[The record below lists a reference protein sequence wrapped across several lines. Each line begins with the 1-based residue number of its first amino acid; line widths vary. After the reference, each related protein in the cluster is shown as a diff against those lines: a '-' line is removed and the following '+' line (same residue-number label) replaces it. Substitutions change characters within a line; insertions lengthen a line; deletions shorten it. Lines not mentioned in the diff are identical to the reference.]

1 MTVAAE
7 SRSPVVGT
15 VGVSTGTVAVSTGTV
30 GTGTVA
36 AALGTVAVAFEAHPS
51 GSRASG
57 RWRPVDGGR

>member
-7 SRSPVVGT
+7 SRSPVV
-15 VGVSTGTVAVSTGTV
+15 GTVAVSTGTV

-36 AALGTVAVAFEAHPS
+36 AALGTVAVALEAHPS